1 MLRVTA
7 GQTMKNQAF
16 WRRLAFAVVGIR
28 ATIRS
33 EASFRAQLLL
43 GLAAAVVLALVRPPL
58 IWLAMCFMSASVV
71 LALELVNTA
80 LEHLADR
87 LHPERH
93 IAIQRAKDCAAAAV
107 LLASIAAVVIGGLT
121 VAVGLGWLRN

>member
-1 MLRVTA
+1 M
-7 GQTMKNQAF
+7 F
-16 WRRLAFAVVGIR
+16 WRRLAFALLGIR

-33 EASFRAQLLL
+33 EASFRVQLFL
-43 GLAAAVVLALVRPPL
+43 GVAAAGVLALLRPPL
-58 IWLAMCFMSASVV
+58 IWLALCAMSASMV
-71 LALELVNTA
+71 LAFELVNTA

-107 LLASIAAVVIGGLT
+107 LMASIAAVIIGGLT
-121 VAVGLGWLRN
+121 VAVSLGWLRT

>member
-1 MLRVTA
+1 
-7 GQTMKNQAF
+7 MKNQAF

-33 EASFRAQLLL
+33 EASFRAQLFL

-58 IWLAMCFMSASVV
+58 IWLALCCMSASMV

-80 LEHLADR
+80 LEHLADK

-93 IAIQRAKDCAAAAV
+93 IAIQNAKDCAAGAV
-107 LLASIAAVVIGGLT
+107 LLASIAAVIIGGLT

>member
-1 MLRVTA
+1 
-7 GQTMKNQAF
+7 MKNQMF
-16 WRRLAFAVVGIR
+16 WQRLGFAVFGIR

-33 EASFRAQLLL
+33 EASFRAQLFL

-58 IWLAMCFMSASVV
+58 IWLALCVMSASMV

-80 LEHLADR
+80 LEHLADK

-107 LLASIAAVVIGGLT
+107 LLASVAAVIVGGLT
-121 VAVGLGWLRN
+121 VAVSLGWLRT

>member
-1 MLRVTA
+1 
-7 GQTMKNQAF
+7 MKNQAF

-33 EASFRAQLLL
+33 EASFRAQLFL

-58 IWLAMCFMSASVV
+58 IWLAMCCMSASLV

-80 LEHLADR
+80 LEHLADK

-93 IAIQRAKDCAAAAV
+93 IAIQRAKDCAAGAV
-107 LLASIAAVVIGGLT
+107 LLASITAVIIGGLT
-121 VAVGLGWLRN
+121 VAVSLGWLKN

>member
-1 MLRVTA
+1 M
-7 GQTMKNQAF
+7 QNQAF

-28 ATIRS
+28 DTIRG
-33 EASFRAQLLL
+33 EASFRAQLFL

-58 IWLAMCFMSASVV
+58 TWLAMCCLSASIV

-93 IAIQRAKDCAAAAV
+93 IAIQRAKDCAAGAV
-107 LLASIAAVVIGGLT
+107 LLASIAAVIIGGLT
-121 VAVGLGWLRN
+121 VAVGLGWLKN

>member
-1 MLRVTA
+1 M
-7 GQTMKNQAF
+7 QNQAF

-28 ATIRS
+28 DTIRG
-33 EASFRAQLLL
+33 EASFRAQLFL

-58 IWLAMCFMSASVV
+58 IWLAMCCLSASIV

-93 IAIQRAKDCAAAAV
+93 IAIQRAKDCAAGAV
-107 LLASIAAVVIGGLT
+107 LLASIAAVIIGGLT
-121 VAVGLGWLRN
+121 VAVGLGWLKN